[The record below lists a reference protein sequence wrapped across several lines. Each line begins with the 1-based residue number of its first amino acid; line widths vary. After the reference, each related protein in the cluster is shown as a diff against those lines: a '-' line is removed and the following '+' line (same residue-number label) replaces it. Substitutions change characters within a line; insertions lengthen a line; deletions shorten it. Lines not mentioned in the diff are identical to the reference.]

1 MIGKKIKNAD
11 TVHTTHYCSNLINM
25 ANTLWSIP
33 LRPQATVQWSWQANE
48 ISFLWRL
55 TALRT
60 ICVRSCA
67 RHSGWRKTPSY
78 THPIRTFKKVKIILQ
93 GDLSK
98 YEKVNCKFFCN
109 ISKKGGRSY
118 FIIDLQLWNEIY
130 HNIFTKRALFW
141 RVKCF
146 HFNQTNWPNF

>member
-33 LRPQATVQWSWQANE
+33 LRPQATVQCGRGRLMR
-48 ISFLWRL
+48 FLFYDASL
-55 TALRT
+55 HYAPFAYVL
-60 ICVRSCA
+60 RSCA
-67 RHSGWRKTPSY
+67 RHSAWRKTPSY

-98 YEKVNCKFFCN
+98 YEKVNCKFFCY

-118 FIIDLQLWNEIY
+118 FIIDLQLWNGIY
-130 HNIFTKRALFW
+130 HNIFTWRALF
-141 RVKCF
+141 
-146 HFNQTNWPNF
+146 